1 MPDMTRRTLVA
12 RIAIGL
18 VALLALIQ
26 IVPYG
31 RSHANPP
38 VTRAVHWDSPATEK
52 LAMGACGD
60 CHSNLTR
67 WRWYSNIA
75 PGSWLVQNDV
85 EGGRNNLNFSEWNR
99 PQPDLGELIDQVKGG
114 GMPPIQ
120 YKLVHPAARLSN
132 SQRDALIRGLRATYS
147 ADPPAAAR

>member
-1 MPDMTRRTLVA
+1 MTRRTLVA
-12 RIAIGL
+12 RIAVGL
-18 VALLALIQ
+18 VALVALIQ
-26 IVPYG
+26 LVPYG

-38 VTRAVHWDSPATEK
+38 VTRAVKWDSPATEK

-99 PQPDLGELIDQVKGG
+99 SQPELGELTEQVKGG

-120 YKLVHPAARLSN
+120 YKLVHPAARLSK
-132 SQRDALIRGLRATYS
+132 SQRDALIRGLRATYA
-147 ADPPAAAR
+147 ADPPAAGG

>member
-1 MPDMTRRTLVA
+1 MTRRTLVT

-26 IVPYG
+26 LVPYG

-99 PQPDLGELIDQVKGG
+99 EQPELGELTEQVKGG

-132 SQRDALIRGLRATYS
+132 SQRDALIRGLRATYA
-147 ADPPAAAR
+147 ADPPAAGG